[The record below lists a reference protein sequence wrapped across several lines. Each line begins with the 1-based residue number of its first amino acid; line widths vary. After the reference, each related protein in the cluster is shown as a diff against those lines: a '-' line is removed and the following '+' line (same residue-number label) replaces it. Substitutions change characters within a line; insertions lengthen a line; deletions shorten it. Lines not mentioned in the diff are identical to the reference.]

1 MNTFQHLD
9 TNVVGRD
16 FAVGDIHGHF
26 ARLQGVLDQIGFDT
40 VIDRLFCVGNLID
53 RGPQSYLA
61 LDWLDKPWFFAVQG
75 SHEAL
80 AIEHV
85 EGELQDY
92 HQYVANGAS
101 WFLELPDESQWHY
114 AERFAQMPLA
124 LEVDT
129 IHGLIG
135 MVHACCPLPTWDLLR
150 SVLREE
156 LPGLLQL
163 RKSCQWSRMR
173 LRSGDTS
180 GIPDL
185 RALIVGHTLVTQVEI
200 LGNVF
205 HIDTGG
211 WQADSSG
218 HFTVLELDT
227 LYMHELKY
235 S

>member
-26 ARLQGVLDQIGFDT
+26 ARLQGVLDEIGFDT
-40 VIDRLFCVGNLID
+40 VVDRLFCVGNLID
-53 RGPQSYLA
+53 RGPQSYLS
-61 LDWLDKPWFFAVQG
+61 LEWLDKPWFFAVQG

-85 EGELQDY
+85 EGEMLDY
-92 HQYVANGAS
+92 HKYVANGAS
-101 WFLELPDESQWHY
+101 WFLELSDENQLRF

-129 IHGLIG
+129 LNGLIG
-135 MVHACCPLPTWDLLR
+135 IVHACCPLPTWDLLR

-163 RKSCQWSRMR
+163 RKSCQWSH
-173 LRSGDTS
+173 LRSGGEN

-185 RALIVGHTLVTQVEI
+185 RALIVGHTLVPQAEI
-200 LGNVF
+200 MGNVF

-211 WQADSSG
+211 WQIDSIG
-218 HFTVLELDT
+218 HFTIMDLDT
-227 LYMHELKY
+227 FYMHGGK
-235 S
+235 